1 MNFFSQM
8 FSDVNGQ
15 PSTNRFISAFVA
27 LFPLI
32 VWGYTVFKS
41 GNWIAPSEEVLFL
54 VAGGLTSKIVQ
65 RKVEETGKCDKQ
77 VG

>member
-77 VG
+77 V